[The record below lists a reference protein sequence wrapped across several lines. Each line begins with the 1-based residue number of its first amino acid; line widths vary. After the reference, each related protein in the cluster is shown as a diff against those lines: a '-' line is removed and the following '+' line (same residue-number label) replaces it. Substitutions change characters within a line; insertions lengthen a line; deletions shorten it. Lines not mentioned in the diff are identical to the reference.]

1 MEAISITFRD
11 VCIDRVMIFG
21 HGRSNRDVRL
31 EWQVG
36 IVEIESFAA
45 ENILFAVVRRWVVNK
60 FLE

>member
-21 HGRSNRDVRL
+21 HGRSNRGVRL

-45 ENILFAVVRRWVVNK
+45 ENILFAVV
-60 FLE
+60 